1 MKMRFFNSQNTR
13 AFTLLEV
20 MIAIGIFFTAMF
32 AILELTTQNLRAAR
46 SLKNEGPTAGMVLA
60 KISQTNQLYEG
71 SEQGDF
77 GEIFPTYSWVADT
90 SLAGTNGLYRLD
102 IIVLRAGA
110 REPDS
115 TMSAYLFRPQSPTRG
130 GGAAAPR
137 GR

>member
-1 MKMRFFNSQNTR
+1 MKTKHYKSQER
-13 AFTLLEV
+13 EAFTLLEV

-60 KISQTNQLYEG
+60 KISQTNLLYEG

-77 GEIFPTYSWVADT
+77 GDIFPTYSWVAET
-90 SLAGTNGLYRLD
+90 TLAGTNGLYKLD
-102 IIVLRAGA
+102 IAVLRAGA
-110 REPDS
+110 GEAES

-130 GGAAAPR
+130 GGGAVKK
-137 GR
+137 